1 MAITK
6 AQILSFTN
14 SRLQRADSASDIE
27 ESIKMILRDIASFYV
42 LDDEDTSQTLTSSDL
57 TLDYPSDALD
67 GEQAIKS
74 VILTDSS
81 SVQQAPLTYISGGW
95 RDYNRLMDQ
104 YTSGYSSYPASMVC
118 FRRKIYLWPP
128 PSQNYTVSIEYYKR
142 HPEDVDNIEYTE
154 DWRNAILAGVTREVA
169 YDNKMTDQIVLWE
182 NRYMVE
188 RDRQIMLHREDVAVV
203 ESPSVSSNINHY
215 RG

>member
-14 SRLQRADSASDIE
+14 SRLQRADAASDIE
-27 ESIKMILRDIASFYV
+27 ESIKMILRDIASYYV
-42 LDDEDTSQTLTSSDL
+42 LTDTDTTQTLTTTDL

-81 SVQQAPLTYISGGW
+81 SVQQAPLIYLPGGW
-95 RDYNRLMDQ
+95 REYNRLMEQ
-104 YTSGYSSYPASMVC
+104 FTSGNRSYPSHMVC
-118 FRRKIYLWPP
+118 FRRKIYLWPA
-128 PSQNYTVSIEYYKR
+128 PSQAYTTSIEYLKR

-154 DWRNAILAGVTREVA
+154 DWRNAILFGVCREVA
-169 YDNKMTDQIVLWE
+169 YDNKMTEQMAFWE
-182 NRYMVE
+182 NRYLVE

-203 ESPSVSSNINHY
+203 E
-215 RG
+215 